1 MSHDA
6 YTVASKIKSVEETD
20 KTPDS
25 RYRRWKDEITMA
37 EKEFANF
44 QTRGRNTVRRYKDER
59 DSVDGSERK
68 FNIFTTNVEIMK
80 SSLYAKLPKV
90 TVARRFGQANDDP
103 ARVASMMLQNAIMQD
118 IDEPECNFGQV
129 MRDAIEDRLVPGM
142 GCAWLRL
149 ETDTEE
155 KTLEAQIDPV
165 TGEELQPEA
174 TYEEVSR
181 QEVMIDH
188 VFWEDFLYSPCRT
201 WRERRWIA
209 RRVYMDQ
216 DALVKRFGED
226 PGKQIP
232 MDYNPRGKDTNSNQ
246 PQNDVLQKAM
256 IYEIWDRQE
265 RRVLWL
271 SKAWP
276 KLLDEVDDPLKL
288 EDFDPCPKPLFALTT
303 TSNCIAVNDF
313 VICQDQYN
321 ELDLV
326 NNRISLL
333 VQACKVVGVYDA
345 SASGVQRMLQQGSEN
360 SLIPVDNWAIFAE
373 KGGVKGSVDW
383 LPLGEVIAA
392 LERLRQARDDIKGQ
406 IYELTGISDIV
417 RGNTKA
423 SETLG
428 AQNLKAQFASVRI
441 QKMQDEVA
449 RFAEEILRLKGEIIC
464 RHFVPQQILKLAN
477 MEFYQDAQDPQVIQ
491 SAVELLKG
499 DHEAFEWRVNVQ
511 ADSLAMTDYAQQK
524 QEKIEFMNAVATLL
538 QSAATTM
545 KAVPESAPILF
556 ESLKFS
562 IAGFKGAQEL
572 EGVIDRT
579 LSDIMKSIQEQK
591 QAAQNQPNPEQQ
603 KMQMQMQMEQ
613 QKMQMEQQ
621 KMQMEM
627 EMAQRQAAFDMDME
641 QRKQASET
649 MADQQKLAYD
659 RETAQMKID
668 YERQMG
674 EMKLEQMRLEMQIKM
689 RGQIADMEIQE
700 QQRTQDLE
708 AATAMH
714 QEKMNMTRQM
724 HEEKIAAMKAP
735 KTATTSTG
743 KKVSVSSE

>member
-20 KTPDS
+20 KTPES
-25 RYRRWKDEITMA
+25 KYGRWKDEITMA
-37 EKEFANF
+37 EKEFSNF
-44 QTRGRNTVRRYKDER
+44 QKRGRTTVRRYKDER

-103 ARVASMMLQNAIMQD
+103 ARVASLMLQNAIMQD

-216 DALVKRFGED
+216 DALVNRFGED
-226 PGKQIP
+226 VGKQIP

-276 KLLDEVDDPLKL
+276 KLLDEVEDPLKL

-313 VICQDQYN
+313 VLCQDQYN

-333 VQACKVVGVYDA
+333 VQACKVVGVYDVGA
-345 SASGVQRMLQQGSEN
+345 TGVQRMLQQGSEN
-360 SLIPVDNWAIFAE
+360 TLIPVDNWAIFAE

-417 RGNTKA
+417 RGSTKA

-441 QKMQDEVA
+441 QKLQDEVA

-477 MEFYQDAQDPQVIQ
+477 MEFYPDVQDPQVIDA
-491 SAVELLKG
+491 AVQLLKG
-499 DHEAFEWRVNVQ
+499 DHEEFEWRVNVQ

-524 QEKIEFMNAVATLL
+524 QEKVEFMNAVATLL

-556 ESLKFS
+556 ESLKFAIS
-562 IAGFKGAQEL
+562 GFKGAQEL

-579 LSDIMKSIQEQK
+579 LADIMNTIKNPPPPPPDPAVEKVKVEMQVKQQEAQMNAQTK
-591 QAAQNQPNPEQQ
+591 QQEMAMKQQESQAKLAAEREKMQMDLVFKQQEHQQTMAHEQQ
-603 KMQMQMQMEQ
+603 KFEMQMAQNEAKARQQMVADAR
-613 QKMQMEQQ
+613 KD
-621 KMQMEM
+621 
-627 EMAQRQAAFDMDME
+627 AQESKDAE
-641 QRKQASET
+641 
-649 MADQQKLAYD
+649 
-659 RETAQMKID
+659 
-668 YERQMG
+668 
-674 EMKLEQMRLEMQIKM
+674 
-689 RGQIADMEIQE
+689 
-700 QQRTQDLE
+700 
-708 AATAMH
+708 
-714 QEKMNMTRQM
+714 
-724 HEEKIAAMKAP
+724 
-735 KTATTSTG
+735 
-743 KKVSVSSE
+743 

>member
-20 KTPDS
+20 KTPD
-25 RYRRWKDEITMA
+25 RKYRRWKDEITMA

-103 ARVASMMLQNAIMQD
+103 ARVASLMLQNAIMQD

-165 TGEELQPEA
+165 TGEELQAAA

-226 PGKQIP
+226 VGKQIP

-271 SKAWP
+271 S
-276 KLLDEVDDPLKL
+276 
-288 EDFDPCPKPLFALTT
+288 
-303 TSNCIAVNDF
+303 
-313 VICQDQYN
+313 
-321 ELDLV
+321 
-326 NNRISLL
+326 
-333 VQACKVVGVYDA
+333 
-345 SASGVQRMLQQGSEN
+345 QG
-360 SLIPVDNWAIFAE
+360 
-373 KGGVKGSVDW
+373 
-383 LPLGEVIAA
+383 
-392 LERLRQARDDIKGQ
+392 
-406 IYELTGISDIV
+406 
-417 RGNTKA
+417 
-423 SETLG
+423 
-428 AQNLKAQFASVRI
+428 
-441 QKMQDEVA
+441 
-449 RFAEEILRLKGEIIC
+449 
-464 RHFVPQQILKLAN
+464 
-477 MEFYQDAQDPQVIQ
+477 
-491 SAVELLKG
+491 
-499 DHEAFEWRVNVQ
+499 
-511 ADSLAMTDYAQQK
+511 
-524 QEKIEFMNAVATLL
+524 
-538 QSAATTM
+538 
-545 KAVPESAPILF
+545 
-556 ESLKFS
+556 
-562 IAGFKGAQEL
+562 
-572 EGVIDRT
+572 
-579 LSDIMKSIQEQK
+579 
-591 QAAQNQPNPEQQ
+591 
-603 KMQMQMQMEQ
+603 
-613 QKMQMEQQ
+613 
-621 KMQMEM
+621 
-627 EMAQRQAAFDMDME
+627 MA
-641 QRKQASET
+641 
-649 MADQQKLAYD
+649 
-659 RETAQMKID
+659 
-668 YERQMG
+668 
-674 EMKLEQMRLEMQIKM
+674 
-689 RGQIADMEIQE
+689 
-700 QQRTQDLE
+700 E
-708 AATAMH
+708 AAG
-714 QEKMNMTRQM
+714 R
-724 HEEKIAAMKAP
+724 
-735 KTATTSTG
+735 G
-743 KKVSVSSE
+743 G

>member
-20 KTPDS
+20 KTPES
-25 RYRRWKDEITMA
+25 KYSRWKDEITMA
-37 EKEFANF
+37 EKEFQNF
-44 QTRGRNTVRRYKDER
+44 QKRGRTTVRRYKDER

-103 ARVASMMLQNAIMQD
+103 ARVASLMLQNAIMQD

-226 PGKQIP
+226 VGKQIP

-276 KLLDEVDDPLKL
+276 KLLDEVDDPLQL

-313 VICQDQYN
+313 ILCQDQYN

-345 SASGVQRMLQQGSEN
+345 GATGVQRMLQQGSEN
-360 SLIPVDNWAIFAE
+360 TLIPVDNWAIFAE

-406 IYELTGISDIV
+406 IYELTGISDVV

-441 QKMQDEVA
+441 QKLQDEVA

-477 MEFYQDAQDPQVIQ
+477 MEFYPDVQDPQVIQ

-499 DHEAFEWRVNVQ
+499 DHEEFEWRVNVQ

-524 QEKIEFMNAVATLL
+524 QEKVEFMNAVATLL

-556 ESLKFS
+556 ESLKFA
-562 IAGFKGAQEL
+562 IAGFKGSQEL

-579 LSDIMKSIQEQK
+579 LSDIMNTIKNPPPAPPDPAVEKAKVEMQVKQQEAQMNAQAK
-591 QAAQNQPNPEQQ
+591 QQEMAMKQQESQTKLAAEREKMQMDLMFKQQEHQQTMAHEQQ
-603 KMQMQMQMEQ
+603 KFEMQMAQNEAMARQQMVADAR
-613 QKMQMEQQ
+613 KD
-621 KMQMEM
+621 
-627 EMAQRQAAFDMDME
+627 AAE
-641 QRKQASET
+641 AK
-649 MADQQKLAYD
+649 
-659 RETAQMKID
+659 
-668 YERQMG
+668 G
-674 EMKLEQMRLEMQIKM
+674 ES
-689 RGQIADMEIQE
+689 D
-700 QQRTQDLE
+700 D
-708 AATAMH
+708 
-714 QEKMNMTRQM
+714 
-724 HEEKIAAMKAP
+724 
-735 KTATTSTG
+735 
-743 KKVSVSSE
+743 